1 MYDECLKWKLEEYIH
16 TKVSWLWTHLP
27 DFFFKTLQNVVSF
40 HAYQNYFIIK
50 MGVTK
55 PFLNHKYLKL
65 NKECFKQ
72 VV

>member
-1 MYDECLKWKLEEYIH
+1 MFEVEARGIH
-16 TKVSWLWTHLP
+16 TYKGKLALNPPSG
-27 DFFFKTLQNVVSF
+27 FFFKTLQNVVSF

-72 VV
+72 VL